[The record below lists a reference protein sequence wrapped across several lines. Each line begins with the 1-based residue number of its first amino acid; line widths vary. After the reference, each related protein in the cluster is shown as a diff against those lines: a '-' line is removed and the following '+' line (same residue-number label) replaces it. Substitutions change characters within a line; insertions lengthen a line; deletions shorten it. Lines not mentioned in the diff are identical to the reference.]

1 MKNLQLKF
9 IVDPSIVRWFRII
22 NQFERNQLATKG
34 ELAKSNHVSERTI
47 QTDVNK
53 MKDYF
58 SESVQFVST
67 KSGYSFQKERPVL
80 FLKQKE
86 QLLENEILFELL
98 GNVFYGELEDMTEL
112 IDRFHLSEATFRRY
126 LKQIQPVL
134 EEYGLELSLYPLDL
148 KGEEANIRKFF
159 KDFYYEGEMT
169 PHTLVPPRDLHEL
182 VQATFY
188 DKFEYFSIGTGTS
201 PAEFYYSLYIAIER
215 VRQGKT
221 IAIPQGLIERVIAS
235 ENFRLMYSLKEA
247 IQTNYQVA
255 LSEEEFCWLYLGF
268 CCKVLNQE

>member
-1 MKNLQLKF
+1 
-9 IVDPSIVRWFRII
+9 
-22 NQFERNQLATKG
+22 
-34 ELAKSNHVSERTI
+34 
-47 QTDVNK
+47 
-53 MKDYF
+53 
-58 SESVQFVST
+58 
-67 KSGYSFQKERPVL
+67 
-80 FLKQKE
+80 
-86 QLLENEILFELL
+86 
-98 GNVFYGELEDMTEL
+98 NVFYGELEDMTEL

-255 LSEEEFCWLYLGF
+255 LSEEEFCWL
-268 CCKVLNQE
+268 